1 MEERH
6 HFFDL
11 FLLSA
16 FFCSRRCPHGNRSRF
31 VPVGRHLPTAHF
43 LRHAAAHRLGD
54 EHRRSGTRESRPV
67 QLLQRVRGDPPV
79 VVFSPMR
86 KSDGSKKDTLANIEA
101 TGDFVVN
108 AAVAHL
114 AEEVNL
120 SAKDLPHGES
130 EVELTG
136 LSLAPSKKVKTPRL
150 AESPLHMECVL
161 RQVLPV
167 GDRPYAANLVIGEVV
182 LFHFDDSL
190 LDTQG
195 LIDPRKLKTIAR
207 LGGSYYCH
215 TSDLFEMKGP

>member
-1 MEERH
+1 MEIEVASSQPVDIYRLIKSCVTPRPIAWVTSIDAQGH
-6 HFFDL
+6 VNLAPFSFFN
-11 FLLSA
+11 A
-16 FFCSRRCPHGNRSRF
+16 FG
-31 VPVGRHLPTAHF
+31 A
-43 LRHAAAHRLGD
+43 
-54 EHRRSGTRESRPV
+54 
-67 QLLQRVRGDPPV
+67 DPPV
-79 VVFSPMR
+79 VVFSPLR
-86 KSDGSKKDTLANIEA
+86 KSDGSKKDTLANVEA

-120 SAKDLPHGES
+120 SSKDLPHGES

-182 LFHFDDSL
+182 LFHVDDSL

-195 LIDPRKLKTIAR
+195 RIDPRKLKTIAR

-215 TSDLFEMKGP
+215 TSDLFEMKRP